1 MKIAALAALA
11 GLTALALACAQAGV
25 AAPSDAAST
34 LPLTLSGS
42 GPYYTLDI
50 DAPARQLSAT
60 PSLSDLRVRNGA
72 GETMAFAWVETASP
86 APAPQRVAAN
96 LYKVPLPPA
105 DAASARTDD
114 APARQSWI
122 VDTRD
127 ANDDLLHLDLALEHD
142 TQGVYTL
149 RIEASD
155 DLQHWRTL
163 QEDAQLVQLQAL
175 PQVGATGTLE
185 SLAGRE
191 RLSANGID
199 LDDVPARYLRLTTA
213 RRSAIPPLVSA
224 VVTRA
229 PHRAAPAPLEW
240 SASIA
245 AKSCEETSCDYALPR
260 NTPVAAVQV
269 TPADVDTIGQVMV
282 LGQVDVSRH
291 PVPRHSLLR
300 GSLHALRLKAERS
313 AEHAGLAWESASIA
327 SVYWLSQASGA
338 PDLHSPPVRL
348 EGATWQAL
356 RLETFGPISQLGRA
370 APTIRIGVRQRQLVF
385 VARGAGP
392 FVLTRATSADPTAPM
407 TLDALMPG
415 RAPDAVLPAASAVV
429 VPSVISAAATSAST
443 PSVAPSDMPASH
455 TPWLWAALL
464 AGLALMGAMAWSL
477 LRKPAVPRVDEGA

>member
-1 MKIAALAALA
+1 MKIAALA
-11 GLTALALACAQAGV
+11 GLTTLALACTQAGV
-25 AAPSDAAST
+25 AAPSDAVSRQ
-34 LPLTLSGS
+34 PLTLSGT

-50 DAPARQLSAT
+50 DAPARQLSASA
-60 PSLSDLRVRNGA
+60 SLSDLRVRNGA
-72 GETMAFAWVETASP
+72 GETMAFAWVETAP
-86 APAPQRVAAN
+86 PPPTPQRVAAH
-96 LYKVPLPPA
+96 LYKVPLPTA
-105 DAASARTDD
+105 DAASATTADS
-114 APARQSWI
+114 PPRQAWI

-127 ANDDLLHLDLALEHD
+127 ADEDLLHLDLALEHD

-149 RIEASD
+149 RIEASG

-185 SLAGRE
+185 TLAERE
-191 RLSANGID
+191 HLSANGID
-199 LDDVPARYLRLTTA
+199 LDNVPARYLRLTTA

-224 VVTRA
+224 SVTRA
-229 PHRAAPAPLEW
+229 PHRPPPAPLEW
-240 SASIA
+240 SAPIA
-245 AKSCEETSCDYALPR
+245 ATSCEETTCDYALPR

-269 TPADVDTIGQVMV
+269 APADVDTIGQVMV
-282 LGQVDVSRH
+282 LGQVDTSH
-291 PVPRHSLLR
+291 QPPRHSLLR
-300 GSLHALRLKAERS
+300 GSLHALRLTAERS
-313 AEHAGLAWESASIA
+313 AERAGLAWESAAVA
-327 SVYWLSQASGA
+327 SVYWLSQPSGA

-356 RLETFGPISQLGRA
+356 RLETFGPISQLGHA

-392 FVLTRATSADPTAPM
+392 FVLARATSTEPSAPM

-415 RAPDAVLPAASAVV
+415 RAPDAALPAASAVV
-429 VPSVISAAATSAST
+429 TPAAVPATTATASTASAAPPATSAS
-443 PSVAPSDMPASH
+443 S

-477 LRKPAVPRVDEGA
+477 LRKPAAPRVDEGA

>member
-1 MKIAALAALA
+1 MKIAALA
-11 GLTALALACAQAGV
+11 GLTALALACTQAGV
-25 AAPSDAAST
+25 AAPSDAVSR
-34 LPLTLSGS
+34 LPLTLSGT

-50 DAPARQLSAT
+50 DAPARQLSASA
-60 PSLSDLRVRNGA
+60 SLSDLRVRNGA
-72 GETMAFAWVETASP
+72 GETMAFAWVETAP
-86 APAPQRVAAN
+86 PPPAPQRVAAH
-96 LYKVPLPPA
+96 LYKVPLPTS
-105 DAASARTDD
+105 DAASATTADS
-114 APARQSWI
+114 PPRQAWI

-127 ANDDLLHLDLALEHD
+127 ADEDLLHLDLALEHD

-149 RIEASD
+149 RIEASG

-185 SLAGRE
+185 TLAERE
-191 RLSANGID
+191 HLSANGID
-199 LDDVPARYLRLTTA
+199 LDNVPARYLRLTTA

-224 VVTRA
+224 SVTRA
-229 PHRAAPAPLEW
+229 PHRPPPAPLEW
-240 SASIA
+240 SAPIA
-245 AKSCEETSCDYALPR
+245 ATSCEETTCDYALPR

-269 TPADVDTIGQVMV
+269 APADVDTIGQVMV
-282 LGQVDVSRH
+282 LGQVDTSH
-291 PVPRHSLLR
+291 QPQRHSLLR

-313 AEHAGLAWESASIA
+313 AENAGLAWESAAVA
-327 SVYWLSQASGA
+327 SVYWLSQPSGA

-356 RLETFGPISQLGRA
+356 RLETFGPISQLGHA

-392 FVLTRATSADPTAPM
+392 FVLARATSTEPSAPM

-415 RAPDAVLPAASAVV
+415 RAPDAALPAASAVV
-429 VPSVISAAATSAST
+429 TPAAVSATASSASAPTVTPAATST
-443 PSVAPSDMPASH
+443 SH
-455 TPWLWAALL
+455 APWLWAALL

-477 LRKPAVPRVDEGA
+477 LRKPAAPRVDEGA